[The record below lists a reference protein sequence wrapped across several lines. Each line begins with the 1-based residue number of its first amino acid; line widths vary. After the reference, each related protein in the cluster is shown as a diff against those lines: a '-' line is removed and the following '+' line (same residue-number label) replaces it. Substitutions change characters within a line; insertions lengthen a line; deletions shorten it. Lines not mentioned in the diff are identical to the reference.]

1 MKKRL
6 MEGSPGRKEAGTWKE
21 TSRIRNEQMLAHS
34 KDVYYPARTTIGSI
48 EPLGTTPSKANNEL
62 R

>member
-6 MEGSPGRKEAGTWKE
+6 KSRKEAGTWKE

-34 KDVYYPARTTIGSI
+34 KDAARIIGSI
-48 EPLGTTPSKANNEL
+48 EPLHAREPLANNEL

>member
-34 KDVYYPARTTIGSI
+34 KDITRHAPQLEA
-48 EPLGTTPSKANNEL
+48 LNL
-62 R
+62 